1 MPKSCQLS
9 AAGVGIRNDD
19 ASRAGIDLSV
29 LLTLAVGRPSVRAA
43 PTATAAPG
51 RVNVGQQNL

>member
-1 MPKSCQLS
+1 M
-9 AAGVGIRNDD
+9 GIRNDD